1 MNTIP
6 IMHGQNLAMD
16 GQPYIKFD
24 SRVKVAGAES
34 AIPTG
39 TEVAQTLSDN
49 LAEAKENA
57 EQLQRLSNM
66 IMGQRSLRFSVNKD
80 LGEIVISVLD
90 PLTNKVIKQIPSED
104 IQQMKISMKKAIGVL
119 FDEMI

>member
-16 GQPYIKFD
+16 GQPYIKLD
-24 SRVKVAGAES
+24 SRVRLAGVAG

-39 TEVAQTLSDN
+39 SEVAQTISDN
-49 LAEAKENA
+49 LAEARENA

-66 IMGQRSLRFSVNKD
+66 VMGQRSLRFSVNKD

-90 PLTNKVIKQIPSED
+90 PETNKVIKQIPSED
-104 IQQMKISMKKAIGVL
+104 IQQMKISMKKAIGIL
-119 FDEMI
+119 FDKMI